1 MIMLLH
7 LYYKAEMKKLDPK
20 VANLIAEVGTDTSGK
35 WINVDNANQLVKLV
49 VYDFLNEL
57 TNDDTLGEAMVATIT
72 RLAEKWGV
80 SRVKA
85 I

>member
-1 MIMLLH
+1 MIMLLP

-20 VANLIAEVGTDTSGK
+20 VENLIAEVGTDTSGK

-57 TNDDTLGEAMVATIT
+57 TTDDTLGEARVATIT
-72 RLAEKWGV
+72 RLAEKWGIG
-80 SRVKA
+80 K
-85 I
+85 